1 MTNEEK
7 RIVWNHIVADPYATV
22 KELYNDLIE
31 YVDVSISTV
40 RKYRR
45 IILKRIEE
53 NGDLK

>member
-1 MTNEEK
+1 MTKEEK
-7 RIVWNHIVADPYATV
+7 NLVWNHIVADPYATV
-22 KELYNDLIE
+22 KELYEELIE

-53 NGDLK
+53 NGGVK